1 MRIFRYSVPKEA
13 RAFEAY
19 CQSRE
24 ERFPPAVIA
33 KVSGIVSAVKK
44 GGDRA
49 LLGFTRRFDGVS
61 MKASS
66 LRVPVR
72 EMASAWKATPKADRQ
87 AMKTAWDN
95 ITRFHRAQL
104 QLPVTVRVP
113 YGVLRQV
120 PVPIERV
127 GVHVPAGRAP
137 LVSTF
142 LMVAGAARAAGVRDV
157 VMFSP
162 PRFKGKMAAPILA
175 AGYMAGIREA
185 YAVGGAQG
193 VAAMV
198 YGTKSV
204 RPVDRVAG
212 PGNVFVQAAKWLTQA
227 GAGCEGASELLV
239 LADRTA
245 PPRAVAADLLAQ
257 AEHTGN
263 EYAVLVTDSRALVE
277 AVLREVRGM
286 MHDYSRARQAADSL
300 SKRGVIVLVKDMLE
314 GAVVSNRFGAEHLEV
329 ICRRAERIVPRVM
342 KAGCVL
348 VGPFTPTAVE
358 DYAAGP
364 NHVLPTAGTSRYASG
379 LGTRDFVRMVN
390 VTQITRKGLDKIGPV
405 AARLARMEGL
415 EGHARSVEVER
426 G

>member
-1 MRIFRYSVPKEA
+1 MRIFRYGIPADA
-13 RAFEAY
+13 RAFESY
-19 CQSRE
+19 CRSRE
-24 ERFPPAVIA
+24 DRFSPEITRL
-33 KVSGIVSAVKK
+33 VSGIVSAVRRQ
-44 GGDRA
+44 GDRA
-49 LLGFTRRFDGVS
+49 LLGFTRRFDGVA
-61 MKASS
+61 MKPSS
-66 LRVPVR
+66 IRVDPRDMAAAWR
-72 EMASAWKATPKADRQ
+72 EIPRADRQ
-87 AMKTAWDN
+87 AMQAAWKN
-95 ITRFHRAQL
+95 ILRFHLAQR
-104 QLPVTVRVP
+104 QKPVTVRVP

-127 GVHVPAGRAP
+127 GVHVPAGKAP

-142 LMVAGAARAAGVRDV
+142 LMVAGAARAAGVSDL

-162 PRFKGKMAAPILA
+162 PRSKGKVAAPILA
-175 AGYMAGIREA
+175 AAHMAGIREA

-198 YGTKSV
+198 YGTRTV

-212 PGNVFVQAAKWLTQA
+212 PGNVYVQAAKWLTQA
-227 GAGCEGASELLV
+227 GAGCEGASELLI

-257 AEHTGN
+257 AEHSGN

-277 AVLREVRGM
+277 AVLRELRGM
-286 MHDYSRARQAADSL
+286 MPGFSRARQAADSL
-300 SKRGVIVLVKDMLE
+300 SRRGAIVLVRNMVE
-314 GAVVSNRFGAEHLEV
+314 GAAVANRFGAEHLEV
-329 ICRRAERIVPRVM
+329 ICRGAERIVPRAM
-342 KAGCVL
+342 KAGCIL
-348 VGPFTPTAVE
+348 VGPYTPTAVE

-390 VTQITRKGLDKIGPV
+390 ITKITRKGLDQIGPV